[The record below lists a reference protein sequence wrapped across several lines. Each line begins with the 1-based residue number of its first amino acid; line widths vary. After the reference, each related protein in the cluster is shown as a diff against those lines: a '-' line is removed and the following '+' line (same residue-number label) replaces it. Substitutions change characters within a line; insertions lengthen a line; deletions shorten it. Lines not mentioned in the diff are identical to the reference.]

1 MDLFSLARPVLHR
14 LPPELVHS
22 WTIRAMALVGG
33 SGLLRRWVRGWTGP
47 PVHDPIRLW
56 DLELPNRV
64 GLAAGYDKDARA
76 WRGLGALGFGHLE
89 LGTVTP
95 RPQPG
100 NPRPRVF
107 RLSEDRALVNR
118 LGFPSAGSE
127 AFASRLPAEQ
137 PTGGPIL
144 GVNLGKQK
152 ETPLAEAVEDYVGLL
167 RRLGGQAGYV
177 AVNLSSPNTPELRR
191 LQGREYLGALLSA
204 LVRERDVLAGRRV
217 PLLLKLAPDLGGP
230 EIDEAVD
237 TALEA
242 GVDGL
247 IATNTTVSRPPG
259 LRSPMAGE
267 PGGLSGAPLGD
278 IAAWVLEHIANRVG
292 GRVPLVAVGGIMSGE
307 DARRRRDAGA
317 TLVQIYTGLVYG
329 GPGLVREIAAA
340 VRG

>member
-1 MDLFSLARPVLHR
+1 MDLFPLARPVLHR

-22 WTIRAMALVGG
+22 WAIHALALVGA

-76 WRGLGALGFGHLE
+76 WRGLEALGFGHLE

-127 AFASRLPAEQ
+127 AFARRLPAEQ
-137 PTGGPIL
+137 PTGVPIL

-247 IATNTTVSRPPG
+247 IATNTTVRRPPG